1 MPHDHHA
8 THPPQSRAGQSINLL
23 RAQHTIQQLLFNTRD
38 PKRPSQRKTPH
49 EFLALGQRKTV
60 RIQISTNRSPQNTQL
75 TLPQQILPLPR
86 LPHGNPPPNP
96 SNPLPPRPYATLHL
110 PPRQHR
116 SRHRSHP
123 PNSTDPKKPRR
134 KILQGFPAQR
144 HRQLGGGRCHED
156 ELFLPQHGI
165 YPVAVQAVWHLS
177 GVL

>member
-8 THPPQSRAGQSINLL
+8 THPPQSRAGQSINIIC
-23 RAQHTIQQLLFNTRD
+23 AKHTVQHLLLFTRN

-49 EFLALGQRKTV
+49 ELLALGQRKTV
-60 RIQISTNRSPQNTQL
+60 RIQRSTNTSRQVTQL

-86 LPHGNPPPNP
+86 LPNRPPPPNP
-96 SNPLPPRPYATLHL
+96 NNPLPPRPYATLHL

-123 PNSTDPKKPRR
+123 AHPTNPKKPRR
-134 KILQGFPAQR
+134 KILQGFPPQR

-156 ELFLPQHGI
+156 ELFLPQQRI
-165 YPVAVQAVWHLS
+165 YPLAVQAVWHLS